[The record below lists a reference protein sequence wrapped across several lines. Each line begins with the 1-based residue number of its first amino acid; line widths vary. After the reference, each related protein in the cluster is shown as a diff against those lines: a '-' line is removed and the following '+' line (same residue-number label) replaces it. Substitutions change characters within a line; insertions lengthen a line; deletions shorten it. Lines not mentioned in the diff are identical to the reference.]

1 MTSND
6 INVLTVSEFRSGI
19 DGLKVYVDGRLL
31 EHEKRLDARLGE
43 LKTEIH
49 VLDRKI
55 ELNATKID
63 MLQHF
68 QTIGFTVMGAVIGFA
83 VVIVS
88 IAPAM
93 LEVFKARRNEK
104 REEDIRGIVR
114 DELARLKPTE

>member
-1 MTSND
+1 MASED
-6 INVLTVSEFRSGI
+6 REALTVSEFRSGI

-31 EHEKRLDARLGE
+31 EHEKRFDTRLNE
-43 LKTEIH
+43 LNAEIQ
-49 VLDRKI
+49 VLDRKV

-88 IAPAM
+88 IAPAI
-93 LEVFKARRNEK
+93 LEVLKAKRHEK
-104 REEDIRGIVR
+104 RDEDIRGIVR
-114 DELARLKPTE
+114 DELARLKAAG